1 MTRRP
6 RVARSQHPERM
17 DRVVVFR
24 PRTSDP
30 SGLLR
35 VARKRCG
42 MQPVDFARA
51 LGRIVGRPQLSAG
64 ALQTW
69 ESGEIHPPAEIVA
82 AACELAS
89 QPIPVISRPAPRT
102 RRGELTAVSR
112 ATAPAIDERLAADRP
127 VDTAVV
133 DLLRAH
139 TNSFRLVDRQLGA
152 RVVFDQLTCHI
163 AQIEALCRHRRPP
176 RTGRAL
182 AGALAEACTLAGW
195 QALDL
200 GQTSKAWSYY
210 ELAKSA
216 ACEAGEPRVLAHA
229 TAEQAYVL
237 IDAGQHEKAVEQVV
251 SAKAQIRRLPPR
263 LAAWIYCA
271 EAEIRAISADATG
284 AQRSLDLAAVRCP
297 ASLADPEL
305 PYLAL
310 DEVHLERWR
319 GSTLAQLG
327 RPAAVR
333 QLSGALAQMDH
344 TFTRAAAGLH
354 SDLAVALARVAEY
367 DEARHHISRAK
378 KLADMVGSERQR
390 RRIHERAASL
400 VPAR

>member
-1 MTRRP
+1 
-6 RVARSQHPERM
+6 M

-35 VARKRCG
+35 VARERCG
-42 MQPVDFARA
+42 LHPFEFARA
-51 LGRIVGRPQLSAG
+51 LGAAVGRPQLSAG
-64 ALQTW
+64 AVQTW
-69 ESGEIHPPAEIVA
+69 ESGEIPPPAEIVA

-89 QPIPVISRPAPRT
+89 QPTSATRHPAREPRRGGPTGVSRTTTPVI
-102 RRGELTAVSR
+102 
-112 ATAPAIDERLAADRP
+112 DQRLAADRP
-127 VDTAVV
+127 VDAGVV

-152 RVVFDQLTCHI
+152 RVVFDQLTRHV

-176 RTGRAL
+176 KTGSAL
-182 AGALAEACTLAGW
+182 AAALAEACTLAGW

-200 GQTSKAWSYY
+200 GQTHTAWSYY

-216 ACEAGEPRVLAHA
+216 ACEADDPRVLAHA

-237 IDAGQHEKAVEQVV
+237 IDSGQHEKAVEQVV

-284 AQRSLDLAAVRCP
+284 AQRSLDLATARCP
-297 ASLADPEL
+297 ASPADPEL

-310 DEVHLERWR
+310 DEVHLERWC
-319 GSTLAQLG
+319 GSTLAELG
-327 RPAAVR
+327 RSAAVQ
-333 QLSGALAQMDH
+333 QLSGALAQMDR

-354 SDLAVALARVAEY
+354 SDLAVALARVGEY
-367 DEARHHISRAK
+367 DEARHHMYRAQ

-390 RRIHERAASL
+390 RRTYERAASL
-400 VPAR
+400 FGPTVPAC